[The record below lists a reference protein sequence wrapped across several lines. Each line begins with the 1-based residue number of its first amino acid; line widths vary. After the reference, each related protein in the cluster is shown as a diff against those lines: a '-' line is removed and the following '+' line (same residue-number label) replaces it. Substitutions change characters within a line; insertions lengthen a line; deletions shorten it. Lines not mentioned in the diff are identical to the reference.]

1 MQFTVNIMSFGF
13 KYGMPQEAN
22 LVFDVRC
29 FLNPFYVDELKNKT
43 GNDKEVQDY
52 VMSARESQEFLDKL
66 SDMMKFLL
74 PIYESGGKSE
84 TTICIGCTG
93 GRHRSVTFANK
104 LAEILS
110 DYDVNVLHRD
120 IEKE

>member
-13 KYGMPQEAN
+13 KYGVPQDAD

-29 FLNPFYVDELKNKT
+29 FLNPYYVDELREKT
-43 GNDKEVQDY
+43 GNDRAIQDY
-52 VMSARESQEFLDKL
+52 VMSAKESREFLDKL
-66 SDMMKFLL
+66 SGMMRFLL
-74 PIYESGGKSE
+74 PVYENGGKE
-84 TTICIGCTG
+84 QITICIGCTG

-104 LAEILS
+104 LADILS
-110 DYDVNVLHRD
+110 DYNVNVLHRD

>member
-1 MQFTVNIMSFGF
+1 MQFTVNVMSFGF
-13 KYGMPQEAN
+13 KYGVPQEAD

-52 VMSARESQEFLDKL
+52 VMSTKEAQEFLEKL

-74 PIYESGGKSE
+74 PIYENGGKNQ

-93 GRHRSVTFANK
+93 GRHRSVTLTNK
-104 LAEILS
+104 LAERLS
-110 DYDVNVLHRD
+110 EYNVNILHRD
-120 IEKE
+120 IKKE